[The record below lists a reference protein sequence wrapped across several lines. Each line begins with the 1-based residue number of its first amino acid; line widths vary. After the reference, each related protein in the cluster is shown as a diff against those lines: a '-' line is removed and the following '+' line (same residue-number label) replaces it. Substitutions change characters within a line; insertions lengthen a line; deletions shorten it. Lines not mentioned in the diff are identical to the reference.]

1 MITRILVALVGAV
14 IVTAGLLF
22 AMDRVTSL
30 FRNHD
35 FQRYFR
41 INDIL
46 PKPDPGRPT
55 RPRSLSEQPDVPG
68 PGNFVPEFGVTVE
81 TPEIETPTLRPS
93 PSLTEPGAELPPET
107 APEN

>member
-55 RPRSLSEQPDVPG
+55 RPRSLSEQPDVPES
-68 PGNFVPEFGVTVE
+68 GNFVPEIGVTVE
-81 TPEIETPTLRPS
+81 TPDIETPTLQTPPPLS
-93 PSLTEPGAELPPET
+93 NPGTELPPET
-107 APEN
+107 VPEN